1 MIIVNKFSNFRVGT
15 KILLGYVFALALMA
29 MVVGVA
35 ILRINQINATVTNLA
50 QNLATEQHLAD
61 QIVANVWSIHFYA
74 LQYMDQQNPEDL
86 KRYRAEF
93 ANFEQLLAIA
103 HQQIKNERTDYL
115 SNIRTGIQTYGADVT
130 RVINLLTW
138 RKRDLLVNLDQ
149 QGRLTEIK
157 LEQLRANSFFADDT
171 ITSYYAGNAQRALLL
186 MRVAAFQYLGSG
198 DPYWTDE
205 FNRAYENA
213 QISFHKLDK
222 ATLSPVYRELVHDA
236 ETAVNTYVQSFA
248 KVQENYAQQEELVAN
263 KLNVVGPEIRTVGSA
278 MSASVATDFQAAAD
292 TTQALVAQTEWVLL
306 VTMGLAII
314 TALSFGGIIASSITR
329 PLQQVTNVSRQIADL
344 DLRTLTT
351 EMDAIAHGDLTRNL
365 TITAQ
370 ALSFETGDEIG
381 QMARAFNAIIIQ
393 LQKTGQSFSDMAVN
407 LANLTRRNALLFEQM
422 HHAKDAAE
430 AASRAKS
437 EFLSNMSHELRT
449 PLTAILSYAQILQL
463 NGEQKTSPEE
473 GLAIIQQSGEHLLT
487 LINDILDMAKI
498 EAGRLDLRSHPIHL
512 ATFLDGVVSMIRMR
526 AEHKGIYFVYTTPTP
541 LPPIIEVDAKRL
553 RQVLINLL
561 SNAIK
566 FTDQGQV
573 TLKISVINDPGVT
586 NPAANQP
593 DGAEAV
599 KTIRFEVTDTGVG
612 IRPEQLEKIFE
623 PFEQAGN
630 RAHRAEGTGLG
641 LTISRQIVQAM
652 GGNLQV
658 ESRAGEGSTFWFE
671 VACPIV
677 EVDLEL
683 IPTNKAAKESV
694 LNGASQGKG
703 NWVDKEPLIPPPS
716 AEMAVLLDLAM
727 KGNMPGIRKRAT
739 QLEQMGQQYR
749 PFAAKLQQLA
759 RAYAEDEILA
769 LVNQGIKHRI
779 DSE

>member
-1 MIIVNKFSNFRVGT
+1 MVIVNKFSNFRVGT
-15 KILLGYVFALALMA
+15 KILIGYVFALALMA

-50 QNLATEQHLAD
+50 QNLAAEQHLAD

-93 ANFEQLLAIA
+93 ANFEQILAVA
-103 HQQIKNERTDYL
+103 NQQITDERMDYL
-115 SNIRTGIQTYGADVT
+115 DNIRTGIQTYSADVT

-171 ITSYYAGNAQRALLL
+171 VTSYYAGNAQRALLL

-198 DPYWTDE
+198 DLYWIDE

-213 QISFHKLDK
+213 QNSFHKLDK

-248 KVQENYAQQEELVAN
+248 KVQENYAQQEALVAN

-278 MSASVATDFQAAAD
+278 MSASVGADFQAAAD

-306 VTMGLAII
+306 VTMGLAIV

-370 ALSFETGDEIG
+370 ALSFESGDEIG
-381 QMARAFNAIIIQ
+381 QMARAFNAIITQ

-422 HHAKDAAE
+422 QHAKEAAE

-449 PLTAILSYAQILQL
+449 PLTAILSYAQILKL
-463 NGEQKTSPEE
+463 NGEQKPSPEE

-498 EAGRLDLRSHPIHL
+498 EAGRLELRPHPIHL
-512 ATFLDGVVSMIRMR
+512 PTFLDGVVRMMRMR
-526 AEHKGIYFVYTTPTP
+526 AEQKGIGFVYTTPTA
-541 LPPIIEVDAKRL
+541 LPPGLEVDAKRL

-561 SNAIK
+561 SNAVK

-573 TLKISVINDPGVT
+573 TLKISVINDPEST

-593 DGAEAV
+593 HRAESV
-599 KTIRFEVTDTGVG
+599 KTIRFEVADTGVG

-623 PFEQAGN
+623 PFEQAGD
-630 RAHRAEGTGLG
+630 RARRAEGTGLG

-652 GGNLQV
+652 RGNLQV
-658 ESRAGEGSTFWFE
+658 ESRAGQGSTFWFE

-683 IPTNKAAKESV
+683 TTNEVVKESA

-703 NWVDKEPLIPPPS
+703 NWLDKEPLIPPPP

-727 KGNMPGIRKRAT
+727 KGNMPGIRKRAA
-739 QLEQMGQQYR
+739 QLEQMDQQYR

-759 RAYAEDEILA
+759 RLYAEDEILA
-769 LVNQGIKHRI
+769 LVNQGMEHRL